1 MRGLTGSE
9 RARLSAM
16 AHGLKPLV
24 QVGRD
29 GVTEAQIENIDRAL
43 EDHELIKVRFL
54 GRKEEKR
61 ELSGEI
67 SERTGSELVG
77 LIGNVAILYRESPDP
92 SKRRIKLSG

>member
-9 RARLSAM
+9 RARLRAM

-24 QVGRD
+24 QVGRE
-29 GVTEAQIENIDRAL
+29 GVTETQIENIDRAL

-77 LIGNVAILYRESPDP
+77 LIGNVAILYRESLDP